1 MKLTS
6 FYSAISSV
14 ICLFC
19 LAGTVRGADLS
30 PNTPDIERNKISAVA
45 IEVSPSANDTFRITA
60 KHAWKMTPGVYRKGH
75 F

>member
-6 FYSAISSV
+6 FYSAISAV

-45 IEVSPSANDTFRITA
+45 INVSLLPVPDSLLAGSLR
-60 KHAWKMTPGVYRKGH
+60 
-75 F
+75 